1 MDTGKTYIS
10 AHLLAEE
17 HKIIEGVT
25 LPVGISNKD
34 LQIED
39 LEPENAE
46 KLTIDGARGAGKLN
60 LFVFRPV
67 GCKDGEITPAVYYMH
82 GGGYQ
87 FGNSGVFEEDIQE
100 IADSSKTTVI
110 SVDYTLTKDPSYR
123 YPMELEDAYAG
134 LLYVYEHADALHVDK
149 ENIIL
154 EGDCFDLMDKTMS

>member
-1 MDTGKTYIS
+1 MDTGKTYRS

-17 HKIIEGVT
+17 YKIIEGVT

-60 LFVFRPV
+60 LFVFRPA

-123 YPMELEDAYAG
+123 YPMELEDTYAG